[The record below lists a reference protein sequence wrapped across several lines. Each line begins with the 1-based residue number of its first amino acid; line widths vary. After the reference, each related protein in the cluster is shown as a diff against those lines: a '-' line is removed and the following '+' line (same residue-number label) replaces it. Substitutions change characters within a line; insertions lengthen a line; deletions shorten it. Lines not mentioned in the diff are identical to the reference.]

1 MYLSVIYASTTM
13 ISFLTVPIMWSDGC
27 GMSYCPDCG
36 PEWATCQYCD
46 AIYCDNGCSYDQLNI
61 CEGEGCER
69 RNCNHGDCTD
79 KNERKFACVRACE
92 RWGDVWGCDS
102 TYCLDCR
109 LKECKKDWENSCPEC
124 NCMCEI
130 TSCPSTCSWG
140 WKAAQAR
147 TLKTV
152 EEMWGM

>member
-1 MYLSVIYASTTM
+1 
-13 ISFLTVPIMWSDGC
+13 
-27 GMSYCPDCG
+27 MSYCPDCG

-46 AIYCDNGCSYDQLNI
+46 AIYCEGCSYDQLNI

-109 LKECKKDWENSCPEC
+109 LKECKKDWENSCTACVKSLVAPQLAHE
-124 NCMCEI
+124 
-130 TSCPSTCSWG
+130 
-140 WKAAQAR
+140 
-147 TLKTV
+147 V
-152 EEMWGM
+152 ERLRKLEL

>member
-1 MYLSVIYASTTM
+1 M
-13 ISFLTVPIMWSDGC
+13 P
-27 GMSYCPDCG
+27 YCPDCG

-46 AIYCDNGCSYDQLNI
+46 AIYCENGCSYDQLNI

-79 KNERKFACVRACE
+79 KNERKFACVRACK

-109 LKECKKDWENSCPEC
+109 LKECKKDWENSCSVCVKSLVAP
-124 NCMCEI
+124 
-130 TSCPSTCSWG
+130 
-140 WKAAQAR
+140 QLAR
-147 TLKTV
+147 EV
-152 EEMWGM
+152 ERLRKLEL